1 MEHRVAHRPVLLQEA
16 LAALRCSPGDLVVDG
31 TVGAGGHAEA
41 LLQAIA
47 PDGRLVGLDRDPEA
61 LVLARAR
68 LAPWGDR
75 VRLEQADHRR
85 LPELLDAWGL
95 VPVDRILLDLGVSS
109 MQLDDPGRGFSFRLD
124 GPLDMRMDRAHGG
137 TTAADLVNGLPE
149 RELRSL
155 LQQVGEEPHAARIAS
170 AVVREREKNPFTRT
184 VRLAETIAAAIPA
197 PARRAAAR
205 RGAAKRAAGTAGACG
220 GSVHPATRTFQ
231 ALRIAVNGEIDGL
244 PALIERS
251 IDRLRPGGRM
261 AVISFHS
268 LEDRAVKETFRALA
282 HRCVCPRGLPVC
294 GCGRP
299 DIVRLVDS
307 GAVKATEEE
316 ARDNP
321 RSRSARLRA
330 VERLTVE
337 RPAEERS

>member
-16 LAALRCSPGDLVVDG
+16 LAALHCSPGDLVVDG

-41 LLQAIA
+41 LLRAIE

-61 LVLARAR
+61 LALARAR

-109 MQLDDPGRGFSFRLD
+109 MQLDDPERGFSFRLD

-149 RELRSL
+149 RELRAL
-155 LQQVGEEPHAARIAS
+155 LQQSGEEPHAARIAS
-170 AVVREREKNPFTRT
+170 AIVRERERSPFTRT
-184 VRLAETIAAAIPA
+184 VRLAQTVAAAIPA
-197 PARRAAAR
+197 PARRVAAR
-205 RGAAKRAAGTAGACG
+205 RGG

-244 PALIERS
+244 PRLLEQS

-282 HRCVCPRGLPVC
+282 HRCICPRGLPVC

-299 DIVRLVDS
+299 DVVRRIDS
-307 GAVKATEEE
+307 GAVKPSEDE

-330 VERLTVE
+330 VERL
-337 RPAEERS
+337 

>member
-16 LAALRCSPGDLVVDG
+16 LAALRCSPGNLVVDG

-41 LLQAIA
+41 MLRAIE

-61 LVLARAR
+61 LALARAR

-109 MQLDDPGRGFSFRLD
+109 MQLDDPERGFSFRLD
-124 GPLDMRMDRAHGG
+124 GPLDMRMDRTRGG
-137 TTAADLVNGLPE
+137 TTAADLVNTLPE

-155 LQQVGEEPHAARIAS
+155 FERFGEEPQARRIAA
-170 AVVREREKNPFTRT
+170 AVVRERARSPFTRT
-184 VRLAETIAAAIPA
+184 VPLAETIAAAVPA
-197 PARRAAAR
+197 PARRAALKRASFAG
-205 RGAAKRAAGTAGACG
+205 GAA
-220 GSVHPATRTFQ
+220 VHPATRTFQ
-231 ALRIAVNGEIDGL
+231 ALRIAVNGEIEGL
-244 PALIERS
+244 GGMIERS
-251 IDRLRPGGRM
+251 IERLRPGGRM
-261 AVISFHS
+261 AVIAFHS
-268 LEDRAVKETFRALA
+268 LEDRAVKETFRSLS
-282 HRCVCPRGLPVC
+282 HRCVCPRGLPLC

-299 DIVRLVDS
+299 DLVRTIAS
-307 GAVKATEEE
+307 GAVKASEDE

-330 VERLTVE
+330 VERL
-337 RPAEERS
+337 

>member
-1 MEHRVAHRPVLLQEA
+1 MEHRVAHRPVLLREA
-16 LAALRCSPGDLVVDG
+16 LAALHCSPGDLVVDG

-41 LLQAIA
+41 ILQAIA

-61 LVLARAR
+61 LALARAR

-75 VRLEQADHRR
+75 VRLENADHRR

-109 MQLDDPGRGFSFRLD
+109 MQLDDPERGFSFRLD

-149 RELRSL
+149 RELRAL
-155 LQQVGEEPHAARIAS
+155 LQQFGEEPHAARIAS
-170 AVVREREKNPFTRT
+170 AIVRERERSRFTRT
-184 VRLAETIAAAIPA
+184 VRLAETVAAAVPA
-197 PARRAAAR
+197 PARRVAAR
-205 RGAAKRAAGTAGACG
+205 RGGGA
-220 GSVHPATRTFQ
+220 VHPATRTFQ
-231 ALRIAVNGEIDGL
+231 ALRIAINGEIDGL
-244 PALIERS
+244 PRLLEQS

-268 LEDRAVKETFRALA
+268 LEDRAVKGTFRALA

-299 DIVRLVDS
+299 DVVRRIDS
-307 GAVKATEEE
+307 GAVKPSEDE

-330 VERLTVE
+330 VERL
-337 RPAEERS
+337 

>member
-1 MEHRVAHRPVLLQEA
+1 
-16 LAALRCSPGDLVVDG
+16 VDG
-31 TVGAGGHAEA
+31 TIGAGGHAEA

-61 LVLARAR
+61 LALARAR

-109 MQLDDPGRGFSFRLD
+109 MQLDDPERGFSFRLD

-149 RELRSL
+149 RELRKL
-155 LQQVGEEPHAARIAS
+155 LEVFGEEPHAARIAS
-170 AVVREREKNPFTRT
+170 AIVREREKNPFTRT
-184 VRLAETIAAAIPA
+184 VRLAETVAGAVPA

-205 RGAAKRAAGTAGACG
+205 RGAARRASRAAGSAGAGG

-244 PALIERS
+244 PALLEQS

-268 LEDRAVKETFRALA
+268 LEDRAVKGTFRALA

-299 DIVRLVDS
+299 DLARLIGS
-307 GAVKATEEE
+307 GAVKASEDE

-330 VERLTVE
+330 VERL
-337 RPAEERS
+337 